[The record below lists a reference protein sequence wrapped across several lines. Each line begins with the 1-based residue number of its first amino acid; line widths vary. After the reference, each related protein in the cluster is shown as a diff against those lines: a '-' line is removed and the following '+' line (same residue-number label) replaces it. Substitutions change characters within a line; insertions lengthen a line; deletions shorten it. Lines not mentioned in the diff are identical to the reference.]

1 MDLRQRHNAP
11 SWHWPDQSA
20 SPPEAPGSSEPQ
32 SNAGDRTEPDNGST
46 PGTSYPSRMCRICLE
61 TVHPSYRPVSENLPS
76 FLQSGPRVTYE
87 PDDPSLGRL
96 IRPCKC
102 KGSSRY
108 VHEGCLRKWRNADPN
123 YGARNFWH
131 CPTCGFRYRLQRV
144 TLGRWISSFPMQIFL
159 TLFILFFVMFIL
171 GFVADPIMNLYFDPF
186 DTITSGTF
194 WDEESESI
202 TLSAR
207 TKATWSE
214 HFFKGLASL
223 GLLSFMKVFLFRPW
237 QWWNFRHSTVLGGR
251 RAGPTGRDR
260 AASISWV
267 VIVIGVATFLYGVYK
282 GVLAWS
288 CRVLETLGQHVMDV
302 PSDDDEDEDADIL
315 PDLRKDSSTND
326 D

>member
-1 MDLRQRHNAP
+1 MPSLYSLSRIAWAMSSLSIHCSRFPPGLMDLRQRHNAP

-20 SPPEAPGSSEPQ
+20 SPPEAPSSSEPQ

-61 TVHPSYRPVSENLPS
+61 TVHPTYRPVSENLPS

-194 WDEESESI
+194 WDEES
-202 TLSAR
+202 
-207 TKATWSE
+207 
-214 HFFKGLASL
+214 
-223 GLLSFMKVFLFRPW
+223 
-237 QWWNFRHSTVLGGR
+237 R